1 MSGNK
6 HMAYFRKVMSGGIE
20 VASLLAQ
27 VDALPQPS
35 TVPLVT
41 VAVFAWWS
49 FQPTLKRI
57 T

>member
-27 VDALPQPS
+27 VDALPQPVLS
-35 TVPLVT
+35 RLAP
-41 VAVFAWWS
+41 FAAERAS
-49 FQPTLKRI
+49 
-57 T
+57 